1 MFENRVKGHINP
13 KLPSSKSNFDELCEF
28 LDTNESY
35 DEGCI
40 YFHVPYC
47 DNICSFCAMN
57 RMKLDDEL
65 DNYLEFLLKEIEF
78 YSSKKYFKNKPI
90 GSIYFGGGT
99 PSVFKT
105 HHLKEL
111 LGAINK
117 SFKLS
122 NDIEYSSE
130 STLHNLSLDKL
141 LAMQEL
147 GINRYSF
154 GIQSFNFKARKFL
167 NRVGDKDY
175 AIKKINEIRQNFNKT
190 LCCDIIYNYL
200 NQSIDEVLEDA
211 RLINELGIDSVSFY
225 SLMYFENSKLAKNI
239 DKNYYDIKQDKLLHD
254 SFLKAMLDNG
264 FRLLEHTKL
273 VKNDEYKYI
282 RMTHQAKDILPIGVC
297 AGGGIGL
304 FGIYNISKD
313 MKMISRKTQRIKDFV
328 KFYNIFEYEKIDL
341 NNAYSFLSNDYQK
354 KLLDFLKK
362 CEKNGYMILDK
373 NITQFTFDGI
383 FFANNITKLIANL
396 CKNDFKE

>member
-1 MFENRVKGHINP
+1 MFKNRVKGHINP
-13 KLPSSKSNFDELCEF
+13 KLPSSKSNFNELCEF

-111 LGAINK
+111 LNAINK

-154 GIQSFNFKARKFL
+154 GIQSFNSYARKFL

-190 LCCDIIYNYL
+190 LCCDIIYNYP

-225 SLMYFENSKLAKNI
+225 SLMYFENSQLAKNI

-282 RMTHQAKDILPIGVC
+282 RMTHQAKDILPIGVG

-313 MKMISRKTQRIKDFV
+313 IKMISRKTQRIKDFV

-373 NITQFTFDGI
+373 NIAKFTFDGI

-396 CKNDFKE
+396 CKNDFKG